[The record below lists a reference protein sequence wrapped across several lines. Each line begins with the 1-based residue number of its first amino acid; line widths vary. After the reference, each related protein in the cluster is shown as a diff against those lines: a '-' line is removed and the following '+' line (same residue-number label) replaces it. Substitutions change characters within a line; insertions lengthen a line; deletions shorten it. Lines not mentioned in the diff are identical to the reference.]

1 MSETCQKRSALTGH
15 ETLLTHQARA
25 HRNIEQPLCAL
36 AGQVDRAVAVAI
48 GKEAG
53 KAAFEFGN
61 LVCLHLSVRAR
72 RCRNSK
78 SHNLL
83 SVSLQR

>member
-1 MSETCQKRSALTGH
+1 
-15 ETLLTHQARA
+15 
-25 HRNIEQPLCAL
+25 
-36 AGQVDRAVAVAI
+36 
-48 GKEAG
+48 
-53 KAAFEFGN
+53 
-61 LVCLHLSVRAR
+61 VCLHLSVRAR